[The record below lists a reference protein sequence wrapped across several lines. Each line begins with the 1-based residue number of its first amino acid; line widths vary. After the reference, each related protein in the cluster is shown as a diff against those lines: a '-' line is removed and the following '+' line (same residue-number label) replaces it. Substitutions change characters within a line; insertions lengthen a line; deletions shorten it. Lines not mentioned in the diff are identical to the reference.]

1 MVSEDRQKRL
11 ADNMT
16 RLVAE
21 IVLTELKQ
29 PLPGV
34 VTIMSTQ
41 LARDLSRAR
50 VFYTFLGTDDE
61 RRVVARRLSQ
71 VRSFV
76 RREVGDRMHLR
87 VTPEISFQ
95 YDESAQ
101 KGAEV
106 LRLLSELKQNERH
119 TDRDTE

>member
-11 ADNMT
+11 ADNVT
-16 RLVAE
+16 RLTAE
-21 IVLTELKQ
+21 ILLTELKQ

-34 VTIMSTQ
+34 VTITSTQ

-50 VFYTFLGTDDE
+50 VFYTFLGTEAE
-61 RRVVARRLSQ
+61 RREVARRLGR
-71 VRSFV
+71 VRTFV
-76 RREVGDRMHLR
+76 KREVGNRLHLR
-87 VTPEISFQ
+87 VTPDLSFQ

-119 TDRDTE
+119 SGDDTE